1 MNDTIMLQKPWVSF
15 CMSTYKRPEFLR
27 KQIEGILQQTFT
39 DFEIVISDNDPEGSG
54 RDALSSFS
62 DNRIRYEVNK
72 ENLGMVKSFNHSL
85 AKAKGE
91 YIVMITDDDPV
102 YPDMLQTLHGLYKEY
117 PGFGVYQGG
126 CEILCYT
133 TLSAKV
139 MRAKV
144 GINSCLSSDM
154 DLNEVKLYSADEFPH
169 VFFSGKLGSLLLW
182 SVAIVRRDILLK
194 NGGMPDYG
202 TEFFTDHA
210 YNVVNCSSQG
220 VVYIN
225 RALGHQAIHGGNFGF
240 TNLKNIDKYKKIPQS
255 FANWVEDRMKNRND
269 WPELK
274 SAMHVFIGRSLV
286 EFSLFIRKSLTDER
300 TSLTEFSKAVNETF
314 SLPYLKKWKWKYIL
328 MSKFPAF
335 FQFMLQVKQKI
346 AP

>member
-1 MNDTIMLQKPWVSF
+1 MTDDTTLRKPWVSF
-15 CMSTYKRPEFLR
+15 CMSTYKRPDFLR

-54 RDALSSFS
+54 REAVSFFS
-62 DNRIRYEVNK
+62 DKRIRYEVNS

-85 AKAKGE
+85 SKAVGDF
-91 YIVMITDDDPV
+91 IVMITDDDPV
-102 YPDMLQTLHGLYKEY
+102 YPDMLQTLHDLYIKY
-117 PGFGVYQGG
+117 PGYGVYQGG

-154 DLNEVKLYSADEFPH
+154 DLDEVKLYSAEEFPH

-182 SVAIVRRDILLK
+182 SVAIVRKDIIVK

-210 YNVVNCSSQG
+210 YNVVNCSSEG

-240 TNLKNIDKYKKIPQS
+240 TNLKNIEKYKKIPLS
-255 FANWVEDRMKNRND
+255 FAAWVEDRMKNRTD
-269 WPELK
+269 WPLLK
-274 SAMHVFIGRSLV
+274 KSMQDFIGRSLV
-286 EFSLFIRKSLTDER
+286 EFSLFIRKSLADEGA
-300 TSLTEFSKAVNETF
+300 SLKEFSSAVNDTF
-314 SLPYLKKWKWKYIL
+314 KLHYLKKWKWKYIL
-328 MSKFPAF
+328 MSKFPAL
-335 FQFMLQVKQKI
+335 FQFLLQVKQKI
-346 AP
+346 RS